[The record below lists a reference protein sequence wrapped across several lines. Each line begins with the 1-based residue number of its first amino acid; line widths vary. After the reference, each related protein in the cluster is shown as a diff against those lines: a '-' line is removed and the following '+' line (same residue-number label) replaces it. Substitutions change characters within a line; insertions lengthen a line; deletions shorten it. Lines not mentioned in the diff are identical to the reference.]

1 MSRSI
6 SMFSATADLEVALTT
21 LAQTALSLPRDV
33 RRVPLARCREL
44 LASENGHT
52 ALLNLCERTG
62 VSPAQMPSRDALDR
76 MFEDELLSMRALK
89 LHRGRNVYSAG
100 KLALWNALWVPFR
113 DLLAPDAEA
122 LALLSDLVSM
132 RTVEGDEALGVCADA
147 LTERLAAMGFEVERI
162 ARQSNA
168 PMLVARR
175 SARDMAGRVV
185 MYGHYDAAETPRDA
199 WTSDPWSLTERDGR
213 LYGCAVGDNK
223 APLALRLVALSRMAR
238 SPEIVWILQGEEECG
253 SPLAHDALPAVMREL
268 DATVWLEENG
278 YFDPDGTQ
286 RMIARTIG
294 ANGESLA
301 PDASLDAMIR
311 AVARDA
317 SAWGIGHRVEV
328 RGLNKDFFAR
338 GCPFNRSLPEGARY
352 LALGVN
358 DPASTIHRPN
368 ESVPMWT
375 FALHVRQFETVL
387 REVDR
392 IARSAS

>member
-1 MSRSI
+1 MNRSI
-6 SMFSATADLEVALTT
+6 SMFTATADLEVALTT
-21 LAQTALSLPRDV
+21 LANTALSLPRDV
-33 RRVPLARCREL
+33 RRFPLARCREL
-44 LASENGHT
+44 LASEEGHR
-52 ALLNLCERTG
+52 ALLDLCERVG
-62 VSPAQMPSRDALDR
+62 VSPAQMPSREALDR
-76 MFEDELLSMRALK
+76 MFDDELLSMKALK

-100 KLALWNALWVPFR
+100 KLALWDALWVPFR

-122 LALLSDLVSM
+122 LALLAELVDL
-132 RTVEGDEALGVCADA
+132 RTTEGGEALGVCADA
-147 LTERLAAMGFEVERI
+147 LTQRLTAMGFEVERI
-162 ARQSNA
+162 ERQGNA
-168 PMLVARR
+168 PLLVARR
-175 SARDMAGRVV
+175 AAREMAGRVV
-185 MYGHYDAAETPRDA
+185 MYSHYDAAETPRDA
-199 WTSDPWSLTERDGR
+199 WESDPWTLTERDGR

-238 SPEIVWILQGEEECG
+238 SPEIVWLLQGEEECG
-253 SPLAHDALPAVMREL
+253 SPLAHDALPAVIRDL
-268 DATVWLEENG
+268 DATLWLEENG

-294 ANGESLA
+294 SNGESLA
-301 PDASLDAMIR
+301 PDASLDAVIR

-317 SAWGIGHRVEV
+317 SAWGLAHCVEV

-338 GCPFNRSLPEGARY
+338 GCPFNRSLPKGARY

-375 FALHVRQFETVL
+375 FALHARQFETAL